1 MTDVARAAGVSIK
14 TVSRVVNAEAPVHP
28 GTAAKV
34 RAAIE
39 QLGFRRNAG
48 ARNLRTGSGTGTLG
62 LIVEDV
68 GNPFY
73 SELHRAIE
81 RAAATGGR
89 YVLTASSDGDRER
102 ERQLALEFCARRVD
116 GLVIIACGERH
127 DYLAAEIK
135 AGTPVVFADRPG
147 GEPGADTV
155 LADDEAGAA
164 MAVAHLARLGHRR
177 IGFLGDAKEVHTA
190 RQRLL
195 GFRRGCAEAG
205 IDYDERLVRLGFRAR
220 GTETGLAEV
229 SAALRETGAATA
241 IVTGNNRITVA
252 VLRAIAAGERRPEL
266 VGFDDFELA
275 DLLDPPVSVVASDLT
290 ALGTTA
296 AELLLARMRGDR
308 SPPKKVVLPMRLI
321 ARSRPLPHKEITP

>member
-34 RAAIE
+34 HAAIE
-39 QLGFRRNAG
+39 RLGFRRNAG

-62 LIVEDV
+62 LIVEDI

-89 YVLTASSDGDRER
+89 HVLAASSEGDEER
-102 ERQLALEFCARRVD
+102 ERDLALEFCARRVD

-127 DYLAAEIK
+127 DYLAAELK
-135 AGTPVVFADRPG
+135 AGTPVVFVDRPC
-147 GEPGADTV
+147 GELDADTV
-155 LADDEAGAA
+155 LADDEGGAA
-164 MAVAHLARLGHRR
+164 MAVAHLARLGHRE
-177 IGFLGDAKEVHTA
+177 IGFLGDAPEIHTT

-195 GFRRGCAEAG
+195 GFRRGCEEAG
-205 IDYDERLVRLGFRAR
+205 IDYDERLVRLGLRAR
-220 GTETGLAEV
+220 GTETDLADV
-229 SAALRETGAATA
+229 SAALRDTGAATA

-252 VLRAIAAGERRPEL
+252 ALRTLAAGGRRPEL

-296 AELLLARMRGDR
+296 AQLLLARTRGDR
-308 SPPKKVVLPMRLI
+308 FPPKKVVLPMRLI
-321 ARSRPLPHKEITP
+321 DRSHPLPREESAP